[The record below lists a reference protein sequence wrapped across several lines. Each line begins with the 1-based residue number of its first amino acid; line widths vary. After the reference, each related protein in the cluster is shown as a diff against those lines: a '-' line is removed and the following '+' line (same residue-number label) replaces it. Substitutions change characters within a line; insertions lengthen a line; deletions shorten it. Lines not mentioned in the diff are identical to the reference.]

1 MVIIWL
7 LAYMN
12 KLLNTDKIVII
23 LVMLLAI
30 FVRFYGLG
38 KSPISMNFDEAALG
52 YNAYSLGTNGRDEYG
67 RLLPLSLRSFND
79 YKPALYAYLSIPFV
93 KLFGLSEV
101 STRAVSAV
109 AGVISVLVLLSL
121 LKLFIKDKM
130 TLYLVWLFL
139 SLEPWRI
146 HFSRVALET
155 NLSACLFLLGSY
167 NLLLINKS
175 EKINKQ
181 YIKILL
187 AVLFLGL
194 SVYSYH
200 SARVSSL
207 VLLMLWWIDPIGWL
221 KNKKWLVFGVKKLRK
236 ERIWIGLVAILV
248 ILLLP
253 IFLVD
258 DVGLVMTRLR
268 IENLLTRYFPYTPKE
283 LILTE
288 NVWLNWRN
296 HPLYYLIGQILGRF
310 TAYLS
315 PINLTVRLFDWVEH
329 SVQYIPGFV
338 IFGWLSASLV
348 LVGFVTVMQKL
359 KTEFSYR
366 VLIYWMVAGIMPA
379 AATWNWFH
387 SLRSLNIYPVL
398 EVFAALGYLKVFEY
412 MSKKIKKSLVYS
424 AFFLVFAVTASY
436 TINNEIVYG
445 AYVNNGEFQSGG
457 FKQGVKTIMEISK
470 DYDKI
475 IVDSPHAQSYIFFLF
490 YSSYDPVKLQ
500 SYSNLRPK
508 PDKEGDQNFNF
519 DKFEFRKIYWPDDRN
534 LENTIF
540 WADPTISEKDV
551 LDSGYKLIRVK
562 KDVEDYDGATI
573 VYR

>member
-1 MVIIWL
+1 
-7 LAYMN
+7 
-12 KLLNTDKIVII
+12 
-23 LVMLLAI
+23 MLLAI

-52 YNAYSLGTNGRDEYG
+52 YNAYSLGTNGIDEYG

-139 SLEPWRI
+139 SLEQWRI